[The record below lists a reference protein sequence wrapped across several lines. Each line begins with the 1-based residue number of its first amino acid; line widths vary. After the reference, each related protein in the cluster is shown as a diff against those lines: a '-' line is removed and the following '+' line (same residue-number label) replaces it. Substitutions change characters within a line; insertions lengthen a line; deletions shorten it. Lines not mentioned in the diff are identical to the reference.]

1 MEGIGRQAVDA
12 RALVSQQL
20 ADMAIKDV
28 RFAGSTIPVLNPDG
42 SFALDHEEFPRPQTT
57 AEGLAALK
65 PSFAAL
71 ADFDLGGGVSF
82 RKHINRRYPDL
93 EIQHFHHAGNS
104 SGVVDGAAAIL
115 LTSKDYADKHGLKPR
130 ARVVAYANIGDDP
143 TDRKSTRLNSSH

>member
-1 MEGIGRQAVDA
+1 
-12 RALVSQQL
+12 
-20 ADMAIKDV
+20 MAIKDG

-42 SFALDHEEFPRPQTT
+42 SVALDHEEFPRPQTT

-82 RKHINRRYPDL
+82 RKQINRRYPDL

-130 ARVVAYANIGDDP
+130 ARLVRSDERRVG
-143 TDRKSTRLNSSH
+143 KEWVSTL